1 VVYEAGKTH
10 ARASAPDHAY
20 YAAVKDR
27 KNSKRA
33 ALSEARKIVRQACLW
48 HARLQ
53 GALPP
58 VMVRGEDAQDLADQI
73 VRWERLNGRAD

>member
-1 VVYEAGKTH
+1 MTAKAGAEL
-10 ARASAPDHAY
+10 ARLAQCVPDW
-20 YAAVKDR
+20 DCWFG
-27 KNSKRA
+27 
-33 ALSEARKIVRQACLW
+33 IDCLW